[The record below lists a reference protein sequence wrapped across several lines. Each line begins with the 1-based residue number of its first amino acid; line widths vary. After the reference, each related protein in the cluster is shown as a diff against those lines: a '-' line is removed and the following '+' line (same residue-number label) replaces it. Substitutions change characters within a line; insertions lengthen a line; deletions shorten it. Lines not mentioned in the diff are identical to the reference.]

1 MTICVAIIEQKEKE
15 QQRKLEQQKEIE
27 TKQGT

>member
-15 QQRKLEQQKEIE
+15 QQRKLEQQKESE

>member
-27 TKQGT
+27 TKQGM